1 MSVLT
6 DLQHDAVTEM
16 LNIAVGRAA
25 SALNELVD
33 EEVTL
38 SVPRVDFITR
48 TEAGQMIDE
57 RAADSVCAVAQEFA
71 GQFSGNALLIFPEA
85 KSLSL
90 VRMMIGDQVP
100 LEAMTELEQE
110 ALTEVGN
117 IVLNASLGTIANLL
131 DMQFESSLPMFLK
144 GTGLGILGVEDG
156 QAEAGDLALLVEVD
170 FQLKNSDISGYV
182 LFMLDVVSA
191 QKFGELL
198 DAYLKKLAG

>member
-1 MSVLT
+1 
-6 DLQHDAVTEM
+6 M